1 VSARRISEGA
11 HEWKEICVIVDMWTY
26 RENVGFD
33 PTAGREVV
41 GFDVEAEDG
50 SIGSIDEATYD
61 VGASYVVLDTGPWI
75 FGKRVMLPAAVI
87 DRVDVDEEKVYV
99 SCTKDQVKNAPEL
112 DDPDDPDHRHAL
124 GAHYN
129 RNP

>member
-1 VSARRISEGA
+1 
-11 HEWKEICVIVDMWTY
+11 VIVDMWTY

-33 PTAGREVV
+33 PTGGREVV

-61 VGASYVVLDTGPWI
+61 VGGSYVVVDTGPWI

-87 DRVDVDEEKVYV
+87 DRVDLEEEKVYV
-99 SCTKDQVKNAPEL
+99 GCTKDQVKNAPEL
-112 DDPDDPDHRHAL
+112 DDRDDPDYRHAL
-124 GAHYN
+124 GAYYN